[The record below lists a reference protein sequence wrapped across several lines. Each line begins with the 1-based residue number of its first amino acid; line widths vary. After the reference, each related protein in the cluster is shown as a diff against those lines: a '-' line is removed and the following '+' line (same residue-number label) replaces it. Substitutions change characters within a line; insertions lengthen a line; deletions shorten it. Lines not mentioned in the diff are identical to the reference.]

1 MSYKFKAIKDLKVEV
16 LYGWCAGKCTWCQSD
31 ERTLCRTIESR
42 GRYCNDECAQKDI
55 DHERRRR
62 LGEFG
67 EDDKPK
73 CFTCKTNVDIHG
85 NCEKGCN

>member
-1 MSYKFKAIKDLKVEV
+1 MSYKFEAIKNLKVEK
-16 LYGWCAGKCTWCQSD
+16 LSPWKSYKCSLCQ
-31 ERTLCRTIESR
+31 LQKLLKFTIESR
-42 GRYCNDECAQKDI
+42 GDYCSKECGDKCI

-85 NCEKGCN
+85 NCEQGCN